1 MEWTKNK
8 SIQLTQVFLLVFAL
22 ALLGTDIFAF
32 RLIPWY
38 LTVRHLEQFTVPM
51 TVTLYAA
58 SVFGWVFLWYMWRL
72 LANLSAGSVF
82 VAENVRALRIVS
94 WCCAGAAAVFFASG
108 FYYFPF
114 FLLAAAGAF
123 MMLIVRIVKNI
134 LQKAEEMKSE
144 LDLTV

>member
-1 MEWTKNK
+1 MEWTRSK
-8 SIQLTQVFLLVFAL
+8 SIAMTQVFLLLFAL
-22 ALLGTDIFAF
+22 VLLGIDLFAF

-38 LTVRHLEQFTVPM
+38 LGLRLLERFTVHM

-72 LANLSAGSVF
+72 LAHISAGSVF
-82 VAENVRALRIVS
+82 TRENVRALRIVS

-144 LDLTV
+144 LDFTV

>member
-1 MEWTKNK
+1 MEWTKDK
-8 SIQLTQVFLLVFAL
+8 SIQLTQVFLLIFAL
-22 ALLGTDIFAF
+22 VLLGADIFAF

-38 LTVRHLEQFTVPM
+38 LKLRSLERFTVHM

-58 SVFGWVFLWYMWRL
+58 SVFGWIFLWNMWRL
-72 LANLSAGSVF
+72 LGNLSAGSVF

-94 WCCAGAAAVFFASG
+94 WTCAGAAAVFFASG

-134 LQKAEEMKSE
+134 LQKAEEMRSE